1 MKAFNIVLPSP
12 LCIDQSVSSV
22 IFSPYPSHPIRIYPF
37 FMQSLRT
44 GLSPVPLN
52 DTFHTIASSDI
63 FTSFF
68 ADNGRSASV
77 HNLLNMPDSILYV
90 T

>member
-1 MKAFNIVLPSP
+1 
-12 LCIDQSVSSV
+12 
-22 IFSPYPSHPIRIYPF
+22 
-37 FMQSLRT
+37 MQSLRT

-68 ADNGRSASV
+68 ADNGRSIADLIKNGETKSFEEYQ
-77 HNLLNMPDSILYV
+77 HKKKNSYN
-90 T
+90 